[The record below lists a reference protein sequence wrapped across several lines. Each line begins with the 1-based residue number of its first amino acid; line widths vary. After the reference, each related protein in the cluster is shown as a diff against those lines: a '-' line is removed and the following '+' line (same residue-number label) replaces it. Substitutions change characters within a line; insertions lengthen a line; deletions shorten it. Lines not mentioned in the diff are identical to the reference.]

1 MFLFIGGSEI
11 IIILFFIVIFFGAN
25 KIPSLARSAGKIIR
39 EIQDA
44 SDDVR
49 KEIQKN
55 SSDIKDDFDIKKWY
69 RY

>member
-55 SSDIKDDFDIKKWY
+55 SSDIKDDFDIKK
-69 RY
+69 

>member
-55 SSDIKDDFDIKKWY
+55 SSDVKDDFNIKK
-69 RY
+69 

>member
-55 SSDIKDDFDIKKWY
+55 SSNIKDDFDIKK
-69 RY
+69 

>member
-55 SSDIKDDFDIKKWY
+55 SSGIKDDFDIKK
-69 RY
+69 

>member
-25 KIPSLARSAGKIIR
+25 KIPSLSRSAGKIIR

-44 SDDVR
+44 SDEVR

-55 SSDIKDDFDIKKWY
+55 SSDINDDFDIKK
-69 RY
+69 

>member
-11 IIILFFIVIFFGAN
+11 IIILFFIVFFFGAN

-55 SSDIKDDFDIKKWY
+55 SSDIKDDFDIKK
-69 RY
+69 

>member
-1 MFLFIGGSEI
+1 MFLFISGSEI
-11 IIILFFIVIFFGAN
+11 IIILFFIIVFFGAN
-25 KIPSLARSAGKIIR
+25 KIPSLARSAGKVIR

-55 SSDIKDDFDIKKWY
+55 SSDIKDDFDIKK
-69 RY
+69 

>member
-44 SDDVR
+44 SDEVR

-55 SSDIKDDFDIKKWY
+55 SSDINDDFDIKK
-69 RY
+69 

>member
-49 KEIQKN
+49 REIQKN
-55 SSDIKDDFDIKKWY
+55 SSDIKDDFDIKK
-69 RY
+69 

>member
-11 IIILFFIVIFFGAN
+11 IIILFFIIVFFGAN
-25 KIPSLARSAGKIIR
+25 KIPSLARTAGKIIW

-55 SSDIKDDFDIKKWY
+55 SSDIKDDFDIKKWSL
-69 RY
+69 

>member
-49 KEIQKN
+49 KEIRKN
-55 SSDIKDDFDIKKWY
+55 SSDINDDFDINK
-69 RY
+69 